1 MALACMAIACLV
13 PISCQSSVKNRNPLG
28 EYMPAVRG
36 EALTGEQIT
45 LPLQVPSILLVG
57 FVQGAQFDADRWLV
71 GLLEDPK
78 AIRILEVPAVRG
90 FFPRLISGKI
100 DAGMRSGIPQE
111 DWASVVTL
119 YGKDAGAVLGLT
131 GNERPR
137 NMRVLLLDEN
147 GQVCW
152 FHDRGFSASRLIDLR
167 RAVDQV
173 NDR

>member
-1 MALACMAIACLV
+1 MAIACLV

-90 FFPRLISGKI
+90 FFPRLISGK
-100 DAGMRSGIPQE
+100 
-111 DWASVVTL
+111 
-119 YGKDAGAVLGLT
+119 
-131 GNERPR
+131 
-137 NMRVLLLDEN
+137 LDEN